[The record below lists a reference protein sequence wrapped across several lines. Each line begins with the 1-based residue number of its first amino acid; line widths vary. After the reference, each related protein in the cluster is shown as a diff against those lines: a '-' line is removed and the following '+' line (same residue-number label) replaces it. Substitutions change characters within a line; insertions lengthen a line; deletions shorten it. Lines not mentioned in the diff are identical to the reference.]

1 MWAGRGAGQPTTSST
16 SGSPSCSPCR
26 PACSTYPGARLDK
39 CILISTCIYC
49 YLPVSTLIY
58 QYLPLSIYCYLPVP
72 ISIYCYLSESTD
84 IYQYLISTS
93 IYPLIHTSIYCYLLS
108 IYCHL
113 PRLLWK
119 TAEGGV
125 MKIITSGLTDITAFM
140 DKGARTDGVE
150 LIAKYYNVE

>member
-1 MWAGRGAGQPTTSST
+1 MHLLLSIR
-16 SGSPSCSPCR
+16 
-26 PACSTYPGARLDK
+26 
-39 CILISTCIYC
+39 IYR
-49 YLPVSTLIY
+49 YLPVS
-58 QYLPLSIYCYLPVP
+58 
-72 ISIYCYLSESTD
+72 D
-84 IYQYLISTS
+84 IYQYLSTDT
-93 IYPLIHTSIYCYLLS
+93 YQYLLLS
-108 IYCHL
+108 IYCHLPTL